1 MHPAPSFRP
10 ASRWLAMAF
19 ALLCALPAFAQQQA
33 VPASPASP
41 APPAWEQL
49 TPAERDVLL
58 APLRDKWNTAD
69 TAQRQRMLSH
79 AQRWTTMTPEQ
90 RRDAHK
96 GMRRWSHLSPD
107 QRDEAR
113 ALFEHMRAMSPDQ
126 RRAMRE
132 QWGAMTPEQK
142 KAWLAKHPPRDEHPP
157 HDGP

>member
-1 MHPAPSFRP
+1 MHPAPSIRP
-10 ASRWLAMAF
+10 ASRWLALAL

-33 VPASPASP
+33 APASP

-49 TPAERDVLL
+49 TPAERDVLI